1 MLVNLDCDII
11 LPPSFAESV
20 LSKFRR
26 QLCSCW
32 LAEGSSPGRDSHD
45 RAMATCWL
53 VDLLITHVR
62 HSQPGAAPASAC
74 GPGKSGKGSFIP
86 AKAVKA
92 KVAFITLQPGLPKP
106 KTTSPPKARTS
117 PPKPKTGSTAKA
129 SALLIA
135 NASRVPVKS
144 ACTSRV
150 MMMMRMMNMMMK
162 LHHLPGGRESK
173 LCHRRGDRRK
183 PSAYR
188 GTKSSEHRRVCDPA
202 SSEYLRLEPM
212 LDSPKKVC
220 LWK

>member
-1 MLVNLDCDII
+1 MLVGGLTDYTCAA
-11 LPPSFAESV
+11 FAT
-20 LSKFRR
+20 R
-26 QLCSCW
+26 CSPCIC
-32 LAEGSSPGRDSHD
+32 
-45 RAMATCWL
+45 MQT
-53 VDLLITHVR
+53 
-62 HSQPGAAPASAC
+62 
-74 GPGKSGKGSFIP
+74 GKSGKGSFIP

-144 ACTSRV
+144 ACTSGV
-150 MMMMRMMNMMMK
+150 MMMMMMMRMMKMMMK
-162 LHHLPGGRESK
+162 LHHLPGGHESK

-202 SSEYLRLEPM
+202 SSEYVRLEPM